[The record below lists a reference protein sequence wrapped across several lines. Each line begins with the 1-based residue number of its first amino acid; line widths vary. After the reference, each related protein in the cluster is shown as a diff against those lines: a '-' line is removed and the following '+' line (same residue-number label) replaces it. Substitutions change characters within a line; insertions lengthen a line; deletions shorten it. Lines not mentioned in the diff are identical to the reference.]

1 MSASVLGDLC
11 READWIRCRLRV
23 LRRDRSRCFN
33 PNLEQRFALEMQALE
48 DRCREIH
55 GIASLVGSVG
65 ASSRVQLSLLK
76 EIIERALL
84 RTTASNVSTR

>member
-23 LRRDRSRCFN
+23 LRRDSSRCSS
-33 PNLEQRFALEMQALE
+33 PNLERRFALEIKALA
-48 DRCREIH
+48 DRCREMRL
-55 GIASLVGSVG
+55 IASMVGSAG
-65 ASSRVQLSLLK
+65 ASNRIQLSLLK